1 MQKKLFCVLIIFFV
15 ATQFSFAQ
23 QIKKVIISG
32 YGGQHDLDVRT
43 AFLIGYNSYNDLP
56 SLWDNTSFPGEVI
69 LYSNTL
75 QASFDYAVAND
86 YDLIIRSTTGLSTG
100 LRLAPNYP
108 DVKLVMPA
116 GINEFVQVFFG
127 DVITSPVVIT
137 GAGID
142 SNQTGYKV
150 EFYSIDPITI
160 YNSSSFSNGYI
171 AGQLAF
177 IANTLNCSF
186 DSARVLARNKGSEN
200 GIIDFYNGFGEIY
213 PENIITTPLPV
224 ELTSFTATL
233 INRDVLLNWQTATE
247 VNNYGFEIE
256 RSALSAERQAWKK
269 VGFVNGSGNSNSPK
283 DYSFIDKELLPGKLS
298 YRVKQIDNNG
308 NFKYSDIVNVNLV
321 TKDFKLYQ
329 NHPNPFNPTT
339 RIKFSVPERNN
350 VNIKIFNMIG
360 QEIQEIVN
368 QEYEAGNYNVEFNA
382 SNLASGVYFYRIQ
395 SGNFVESKKMIYLK

>member
-15 ATQFSFAQ
+15 ATQLAFAQ
-23 QIKKVIISG
+23 QVKKVIISG
-32 YGGQHDLDVRT
+32 YGGQHDLDVRA
-43 AFLIGYNSYNDLP
+43 AFLIGYNSYNGLP
-56 SLWDNTSFPGEVI
+56 FLGDNTSFPGEVI

-108 DVKLVMPA
+108 DVKLVIPA
-116 GINEFVQVFFG
+116 GSNEFVQVFFG

-160 YNSSSFSNGYI
+160 YNYSSYSNGYI

-233 INRDVLLNWQTATE
+233 INQDVLLNWQTVTE

-256 RSALSAERQAWKK
+256 RSVLSAERQAWKK
-269 VGFVNGSGNSNSPK
+269 VGFVNGSGNSNSPN
-283 DYSFIDKELLPGKLS
+283 DYSFIDKELPPGKFS
-298 YRVKQIDNNG
+298 YRLKQIDNNG
-308 NFKYSDIVNVNLV
+308 NFKYSDIVNVNL
-321 TKDFKLYQ
+321 TTNDFKLYQ
-329 NHPNPFNPTT
+329 NYPNPFNPTT

-350 VNIKIFNMIG
+350 VTIKIFNMIG

>member
-43 AFLIGYNSYNDLP
+43 AFLIGYNSYNGLP

-160 YNSSSFSNGYI
+160 YNYSSYSNGYI

-233 INRDVLLNWQTATE
+233 INRMYYL
-247 VNNYGFEIE
+247 I
-256 RSALSAERQAWKK
+256 
-269 VGFVNGSGNSNSPK
+269 
-283 DYSFIDKELLPGKLS
+283 GKQQQ
-298 YRVKQIDNNG
+298 K
-308 NFKYSDIVNVNLV
+308 
-321 TKDFKLYQ
+321 
-329 NHPNPFNPTT
+329 
-339 RIKFSVPERNN
+339 
-350 VNIKIFNMIG
+350 
-360 QEIQEIVN
+360 
-368 QEYEAGNYNVEFNA
+368 
-382 SNLASGVYFYRIQ
+382 
-395 SGNFVESKKMIYLK
+395 

>member
-15 ATQFSFAQ
+15 ATQLAFAQ
-23 QIKKVIISG
+23 QVKKVIISG
-32 YGGQHDLDVRT
+32 YGGQHDLDVRA
-43 AFLIGYNSYNDLP
+43 AFLIGYNSYNGLP
-56 SLWDNTSFPGEVI
+56 FLGDNTSFPGEVI

-116 GINEFVQVFFG
+116 GSNEFVQVFFG

-160 YNSSSFSNGYI
+160 YNYSSYSNGYI

-233 INRDVLLNWQTATE
+233 INQDVLLNWQTVTE

-256 RSALSAERQAWKK
+256 RSVLSAERQAWKK
-269 VGFVNGSGNSNSPK
+269 VGFVNGSGNSNSPN
-283 DYSFIDKELLPGKLS
+283 DYSFIDKELPPGKFS
-298 YRVKQIDNNG
+298 YRLKQIDNNG
-308 NFKYSDIVNVNLV
+308 NFKYSDIVNVNL
-321 TKDFKLYQ
+321 TTNDFKLYQ
-329 NHPNPFNPTT
+329 NYPNPFNPTT

-350 VNIKIFNMIG
+350 VTIKIFNMIG